1 MKFPLLAIGALLL
14 GGGALLLPQSLQAG
28 QEPATPEMTPEQQM
42 EMMMAVM
49 AAGQPGEAHAELAL
63 MAGEYDVAC
72 KYRMAPNA
80 DWTDATATSR
90 ISMVLGGRYM
100 VERFEGSFEGM
111 PFNGLLF
118 LGYDNTRKEY
128 VSVWMDS
135 MSTRPMVASGT
146 EDENGVTTMIG
157 RIYDPISPDGRVAKH
172 VSIPMEDGRMMM
184 KMYDT
189 IPPYGEVQVME
200 MVYTRKGGEHH
211 DSDNSGHDG
220 SHD

>member
-1 MKFPLLAIGALLL
+1 MLVNFSKQPRLRSW
-14 GGGALLLPQSLQAG
+14 LPG
-28 QEPATPEMTPEQQM
+28 KIREVGPPEEQQM

-135 MSTRPMVASGT
+135 MSIVSTRPPS
-146 EDENGVTTMIG
+146 
-157 RIYDPISPDGRVAKH
+157 
-172 VSIPMEDGRMMM
+172 
-184 KMYDT
+184 
-189 IPPYGEVQVME
+189 
-200 MVYTRKGGEHH
+200 
-211 DSDNSGHDG
+211 
-220 SHD
+220 